1 MTTLLEDGMVLT
13 ASRLAAEIERQVDAA
28 VADIV
33 PPEPVAGVSAV
44 QGQNVSTTRWSARF
58 GYSTAQASGEVADTQ
73 TWHHT
78 QTTEVPPSWVRLV
91 WPYDQLDTCTITG
104 AIIAPSASVTSPIN
118 PVDENGDPV
127 DWIDV
132 TFNNA
137 GLPLTLAAQLDA
149 EDDQAGAD
157 DTTQVLFEPPVNG
170 SVWPDGPRLK
180 SQRYTYSDWIPI
192 KALART
198 DVVGGYPIIM
208 HRVKFTGAISLTQ
221 EVSAADHLLMG
232 GHQVKAYATAG
243 DCVATPASF
252 VSTTLTDIATPIV
265 QYITT
270 HPVVSLAVAGDSTQT
285 PTANHVS
292 LTALAISTD
301 ENPVEFFAGGTGGFD
316 AEAYCGNMRRLA
328 PHLKLSIVFIEVRS
342 ANGIT
347 SVADAELDW
356 ATAIALA
363 DTVRGYGGIPV
374 LMTPMPCPTRI
385 NAAGDP
391 TAVEASRL
399 DIVARCLAAQEA
411 GMHVLDLNDFY
422 SDGATPVAN
431 FRTGTSN
438 DGIHPTDTGQSSC
451 AIDLTT
457 PFTRT
462 LLGL

>member
-1 MTTLLEDGMVLT
+1 LFEEEMVLT
-13 ASRLAAEIERQVDAA
+13 PERLQAGIQATVDAA
-28 VADIV
+28 VSDIV
-33 PPEPVAGVSAV
+33 PPEPVDGVSIV

-58 GYSTAQASGEVADTQ
+58 GASTASASGEVADTQ

-78 QTTEVPPSWVRLV
+78 QTTEVPPSWVRLI
-91 WPYDQLDTCTITG
+91 WPYDQLDTCTIQG

-118 PVDENGDPV
+118 PVDASGNPV
-127 DWIDV
+127 SWIPV

-157 DTTQVLFEPPVNG
+157 DTTQVLFEPPING

-180 SQRYTYSDWIPI
+180 SQKYTYSDWIPI
-192 KALART
+192 KSLART
-198 DVVGGYPIIM
+198 DVPGGYPIIM
-208 HRVKFTGAISLTQ
+208 HRVKFEGPISLTQ
-221 EVSAADHLLMG
+221 AVSDADHLLMD
-232 GHQVKAYATAG
+232 GHQVRAYANAG
-243 DCVATPASF
+243 DCVATPANF
-252 VSTTLTDIATPIV
+252 VSTTLTDIATPIL

-342 ANGIT
+342 ANGILG
-347 SVADAELDW
+347 VADAESDW
-356 ATAIALA
+356 ATATALA

-374 LMTPMPCPTRI
+374 LMTPIPCPARI
-385 NAAGDP
+385 NTAGDP

-411 GMHVLDLNDFY
+411 GMHVLDLNEFF

-438 DGIHPTDTGQSSC
+438 DGIHPTDTGQSDC
-451 AIDLTT
+451 ATTLTT